1 MKSELERKLVEIMA
15 PIFELEESAISES
28 ASPENIEKWDSLAH
42 MNLVIALEQEF
53 DCQFTEEQ
61 IVDSLSFKAL
71 IDILNKIKRR

>member
-1 MKSELERKLVEIMA
+1 MKSKMELKLIEIMA
-15 PIFELEESAISES
+15 PIFEVEESEIAEN

-53 DCQFTEEQ
+53 DIQFTEDQ

-71 IDILNKIKRR
+71 VDILNNI